1 MPLVSELLERWDR
14 DDAKGKFVNC
24 CFDTRDTLQAW
35 KFKEKF
41 KPGQKEDIEAL
52 LQRTLDLLNSPQ
64 SRFGTEEDFSGM
76 QKELEGVLTP
86 IMMEVYQAAEG
97 GGLPEA
103 ATPEAPSHEA
113 AESGEVPEATT
124 PGFSE
129 GND

>member
-1 MPLVSELLERWDR
+1 
-14 DDAKGKFVNC
+14 
-24 CFDTRDTLQAW
+24 
-35 KFKEKF
+35 
-41 KPGQKEDIEAL
+41 
-52 LQRTLDLLNSPQ
+52 
-64 SRFGTEEDFSGM
+64 M

-86 IMMEVYQAAEG
+86 IMMEVYQATEG
-97 GGLPEA
+97 GGVPEA